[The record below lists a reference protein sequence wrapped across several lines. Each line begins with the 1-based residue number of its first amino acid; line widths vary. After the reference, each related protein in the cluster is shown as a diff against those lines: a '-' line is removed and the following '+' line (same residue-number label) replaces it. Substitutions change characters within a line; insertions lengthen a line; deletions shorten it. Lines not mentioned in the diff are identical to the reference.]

1 MKLRKNLFIIRR
13 FFIKILN
20 SELIRAIPTIIIII
34 IALIAILIWVG
45 VSQIQLLLSKKK
57 IF

>member
-1 MKLRKNLFIIRR
+1 MKLRKNLFIIKR

>member
-1 MKLRKNLFIIRR
+1 MKLRKNLFIIKR

-20 SELIRAIPTIIIII
+20 SELIRAIPTIILII